1 MKKTEFLPLYKD
13 LMFKEFFGTTKYIDL
28 TTYLLE
34 TIFKLSP
41 GSLKGSHITNS
52 VTLDKET
59 VINKGFELDIKVK
72 TPNGEIY
79 DIEMQTIYDKDAE
92 IKNVMYITKLFSG
105 QLESGELYSKI
116 KPITLINLVKE
127 NKQHKRE
134 EIISK
139 YVMTN
144 VKDIEDTILE
154 EYLTIYIVDIAKEV
168 KIEYNEDNKFEELRK
183 FINASSYEEAKEIT
197 KGNDL
202 LRKVLEEMVIFM
214 GNEYIQDY
222 SRERT
227 LIETRIDTAK
237 KEGKKEGI
245 TVGVEMGKTEEKI
258 EIAKMLMNTTN
269 LSLEEISKCTGLPK
283 EKLESLKES

>member
-34 TIFKLSP
+34 TIFKLNP
-41 GSLKGSHITNS
+41 GSLKGSQITNS

-197 KGNDL
+197 KGNNL

-237 KEGKKEGI
+237 KEGI
-245 TVGVEMGKTEEKI
+245 VEGKTEEKI
-258 EIAKMLMNTTN
+258 EIAKMFLKNTKV
-269 LSLEEISKCTGLPK
+269 SLEDISKCTGLPK
-283 EKLESLKES
+283 EKLDKLKEN